1 MYLLDS
7 SAIINLVKRGDLKV
21 FARSHTLDLA
31 LYESLN
37 AIWKEVYPVKRI
49 KRKTGLKLIE
59 IISKIFSIIEVHTVR
74 GSEKEIFELSLNE
87 GLTIYDASY
96 IYIAMKEKLMLITD
110 DKRLR
115 ETASKYV
122 KVISSIEIFK

>member
-7 SAIINLVKRGDLKV
+7 SAIINLVKRGELKV

-37 AIWKEVYPVKRI
+37 AIWKEVYLVKNI
-49 KRKTGLKLIE
+49 KRETGLKLIE
-59 IISKIFSIIEVHTVR
+59 IISKIFSVIEVHTVR
-74 GSEKEIFELSLNE
+74 GFEKEIFELSLNE

-96 IYIAMKEKLMLITD
+96 IYMAMKERLILVTD
-110 DKRLR
+110 DKRLK
-115 ETASKYV
+115 EIASKYV
-122 KVISSIEIFK
+122 KALSSVEMIE

>member
-7 SAIINLVKRGDLKV
+7 SAIINLVKRGELKV

-37 AIWKEVYPVKRI
+37 AIWKEVYLVKNI
-49 KRKTGLKLIE
+49 KRETGLKLIE
-59 IISKIFSIIEVHTVR
+59 IISKIFSVVEIHTVR

-96 IYIAMKEKLMLITD
+96 IYIAMKEKLMLVTD

-115 ETASKYV
+115 EIASKYV
-122 KVISSIEIFK
+122 KALSSVEMIE

>member
-7 SAIINLVKRGDLKV
+7 SAIINLVKRGELKV

-37 AIWKEVYPVKRI
+37 AIWKEVYLVKNI
-49 KRKTGLKLIE
+49 KRETGLKLIE
-59 IISKIFSIIEVHTVR
+59 IISKIFSVIEVHTVR
-74 GSEKEIFELSLNE
+74 GFEKEIFELSLNE

-96 IYIAMKEKLMLITD
+96 IYIAMKEKLMLVTD

-115 ETASKYV
+115 EIASKYV
-122 KVISSIEIFK
+122 KALSSVEMIE